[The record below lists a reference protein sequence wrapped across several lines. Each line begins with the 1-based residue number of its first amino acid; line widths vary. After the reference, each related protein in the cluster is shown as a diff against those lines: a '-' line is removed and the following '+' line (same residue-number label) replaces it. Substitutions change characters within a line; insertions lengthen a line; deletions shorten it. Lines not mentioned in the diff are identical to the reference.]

1 MTLPAIPFAAIDPVL
16 IEIGPLAIRWYA
28 LAYIAGILLAWFYV
42 RKMVS
47 NSKLWVGIS
56 RPTISDVDDFVI
68 WATVGIIIGGRLGY
82 VLFYNPLF
90 YLSHPLEIA
99 QIWKG
104 GMSFHGGSAG
114 ILVAILWFAK
124 RRNLNPWQF
133 FDMLGAAAPIG
144 LFFGR
149 IANFINSELWGRL
162 TDVPWGFI
170 VGDSRLDSL
179 LNPGQL
185 VARHPS
191 QLYEAFLEG
200 LVLFLILFW
209 LIFSKKKLSQPGFVG
224 SAFIAGYGIFRIF
237 CEFFREPDAQLGFL
251 LPGTTMGML
260 LSIPM
265 VIIGIYGMYWFTKR
279 SATTKGNTN
288 SEPTA

>member
-16 IEIGPLAIRWYA
+16 VQIGPLAIRWYA
-28 LAYIAGILLAWFYV
+28 LAYIAGILLAWLYV

-47 NSKLWVGIS
+47 NPNLWEGQSK
-56 RPTISDVDDFVI
+56 PTISEVDDFVI
-68 WATVGIIIGGRLGY
+68 WATLGIIIGGRLGY
-82 VLFYNPLF
+82 VLFYNPVF
-90 YLSHPLEIA
+90 YFSHPLEIP

-114 ILVAILWFAK
+114 IVVAILWFAK
-124 RRNLNPWQF
+124 RKGLNFWQF
-133 FDMLGAAAPIG
+133 FDMLAAAAPIG

-170 VGDSRLDSL
+170 VGDAHLETL
-179 LNPGQL
+179 LNPDQL

-209 LIFSKKKLSQPGFVG
+209 LIYSKKKLSQPGYIG

-251 LPGTTMGML
+251 FAGTTMGML
-260 LSIPM
+260 LSVPM
-265 VIIGIYGMYWFTKR
+265 VLLGVFGMYWFTTR
-279 SATTKGNTN
+279 RNTT
-288 SEPTA
+288 

>member
-1 MTLPAIPFAAIDPVL
+1 MILPAIPFAAIDPVL
-16 IEIGPLAIRWYA
+16 IQIGPLAIRWYA
-28 LAYIAGILLAWFYV
+28 LAYIAGILLAWLYV
-42 RKMVS
+42 RKMVL
-47 NSKLWVGIS
+47 NPNLWGNQNK
-56 RPTISDVDDFVI
+56 PTISEVDDFVI
-68 WATVGIIIGGRLGY
+68 WATLGIILGGRLGY
-82 VLFYNPLF
+82 VLFYNPIF
-90 YLSHPLEIA
+90 YLSHPLEIP

-114 ILVAILWFAK
+114 IVVAILWFAK
-124 RRNLNPWQF
+124 RRGLNFWHF
-133 FDMLGAAAPIG
+133 FDMLAAAAPIG

-170 VGDSRLDSL
+170 VGDSRLESL
-179 LNPGQL
+179 LNPDIL

-209 LIFSKKKLSQPGFVG
+209 LIYSKKKLSQPGYIG

-251 LPGTTMGML
+251 FAGTTMGML
-260 LSIPM
+260 LSVPM
-265 VIIGIYGMYWFTKR
+265 VLLGVFGMYWFTTR
-279 SATTKGNTN
+279 RNTT
-288 SEPTA
+288 

>member
-1 MTLPAIPFAAIDPVL
+1 MILPAIPFAAIDPVL
-16 IEIGPLAIRWYA
+16 IQIGPLAIRWYA
-28 LAYIAGILLAWFYV
+28 LAYIAGILLAWLYV
-42 RKMVS
+42 RKMVL
-47 NSKLWVGIS
+47 NPNLWGNQNK
-56 RPTISDVDDFVI
+56 PTISEVDDFVI
-68 WATVGIIIGGRLGY
+68 WATLGIILGGRLGY
-82 VLFYNPLF
+82 VLFYNPIF
-90 YLSHPLEIA
+90 YLSHPLEIP

-114 ILVAILWFAK
+114 IVVAILWFAK
-124 RRNLNPWQF
+124 RRGLNFWHF
-133 FDMLGAAAPIG
+133 FDMLAAAAPIG

-170 VGDSRLDSL
+170 VGDSRLESL
-179 LNPGQL
+179 LNPDIL

-209 LIFSKKKLSQPGFVG
+209 LIYSKKKLAQPGYIG

-251 LPGTTMGML
+251 FAGTTMGML
-260 LSIPM
+260 LSVPM
-265 VIIGIYGMYWFTKR
+265 VLLGVFGMYWFTTR
-279 SATTKGNTN
+279 RNTT
-288 SEPTA
+288 